1 LELLAASRWGA
12 QDGWAAWKTDIF
24 RERKSRLAGWTF
36 LSREKN
42 QKDTLL
48 SIRQAQSNASSAAD
62 LTAPP
67 SKRRRQHPLPVRHS
81 TFVIPQFHTMPSP
94 VLEVTDLT
102 FRRGRPILKG
112 ISWRVDPG
120 QHWCILGPNGCGK
133 TSLINLITGYDSA
146 TGGTLRI
153 GDSVFGDDDWR
164 EVRRRVGLV
173 TNTLTTYLESSEPV
187 LDVIASGRE
196 AKLNLIE
203 LPPPAVLR
211 EAARLLIKSAAP
223 TSVEALWGPLSQ
235 GEKQKVLICRAL
247 MAKFEVLILD
257 EPCAGLD
264 PVAREHLPPVDAV
277 LAAKPQVPFPRDGHP
292 PRRRNPSRHHPLPLA
307 QRRPVHAS
315 GPKHDL
321 LTSANLSHIYGSP
334 VKLSRH
340 GERYALRLA

>member
-1 LELLAASRWGA
+1 M
-12 QDGWAAWKTDIF
+12 DIF
-24 RERKSRLAGWTF
+24 VTGEKSKGHIA
-36 LSREKN
+36 
-42 QKDTLL
+42 
-48 SIRQAQSNASSAAD
+48 SISVRQMAD
-62 LTAPP
+62 CT
-67 SKRRRQHPLPVRHS
+67 RRRPVLHS
-81 TFVIPQFHTMPSP
+81 SFSFLFHTMPSP

-112 ISWRVDPG
+112 ITWRVDPG

-203 LPPPAVLR
+203 APSRTVLR
-211 EAARLLIKSAAP
+211 EAARLLDQVGC
-223 TSVEALWGPLSQ
+223 TYLRHALWGPLSQ

-264 PVAREHLPPVDAV
+264 PVAREHFLQWMQSLASKPHSPSLVLVTHHVEEILPCITHV
-277 LAAKPQVPFPRDGHP
+277 LLLRDG
-292 PRRRNPSRHHPLPLA
+292 S
-307 QRRPVHAS
+307 VHAA
-315 GPKHDL
+315 GPKQEVLHSDH
-321 LTSANLSHIYGSP
+321 LSHIYGSR

-340 GERYALRLA
+340 GDRYSLRLA

>member
-1 LELLAASRWGA
+1 
-12 QDGWAAWKTDIF
+12 
-24 RERKSRLAGWTF
+24 
-36 LSREKN
+36 
-42 QKDTLL
+42 
-48 SIRQAQSNASSAAD
+48 
-62 LTAPP
+62 
-67 SKRRRQHPLPVRHS
+67 
-81 TFVIPQFHTMPSP
+81 MPDP

-146 TGGTLRI
+146 TGGTLQI
-153 GDSVFGDDDWR
+153 GGSVFGEDDWR

-173 TNTLTTYLESSEPV
+173 TNTLTTYLESGEPV

-203 LPPPAVLR
+203 APAPAVLR
-211 EAARLLIKSAAP
+211 QAAQLLKQVGCAYLRDS
-223 TSVEALWGPLSQ
+223 LWGPLSQ

-247 MAKFEVLILD
+247 MAKFQVLILD

-264 PVAREHLPPVDAV
+264 PVAREHFLQWMQQ
-277 LAAKPQVPFPRDGHP
+277 LAAQPRSPALVMVTHHVEEILPCITHVLLLKDG
-292 PRRRNPSRHHPLPLA
+292 R
-307 QRRPVHAS
+307 VHAA
-315 GPKHDL
+315 GPKQSI
-321 LTSANLSHIYGSP
+321 LTSSRLSHIYGSP
-334 VKLSRH
+334 LKLSRH

>member
-1 LELLAASRWGA
+1 M
-12 QDGWAAWKTDIF
+12 
-24 RERKSRLAGWTF
+24 
-36 LSREKN
+36 
-42 QKDTLL
+42 
-48 SIRQAQSNASSAAD
+48 
-62 LTAPP
+62 PP
-67 SKRRRQHPLPVRHS
+67 
-81 TFVIPQFHTMPSP
+81 P
-94 VLEVTDLT
+94 VLEVTDLN

-196 AKLNLIE
+196 AKLNLID
-203 LPPPAVLR
+203 LPTPTVLR
-211 EAARLLIKSAAP
+211 EAARLLNKVGCAYLR
-223 TSVEALWGPLSQ
+223 EAFWGPLSQ

-264 PVAREHLPPVDAV
+264 PVAREHYLQWMQS
-277 LAAKPQVPFPRDGHP
+277 LAARPKSPSLVMVTHHVEEILPSITHCLLLKDG
-292 PRRRNPSRHHPLPLA
+292 
-307 QRRPVHAS
+307 QVHAS

-321 LTSANLSHIYGSP
+321 LTSVNLSQLYGSP
-334 VKLSRH
+334 VKLTRH
-340 GERYALRLA
+340 GERYALRLEA

>member
-1 LELLAASRWGA
+1 
-12 QDGWAAWKTDIF
+12 
-24 RERKSRLAGWTF
+24 
-36 LSREKN
+36 
-42 QKDTLL
+42 
-48 SIRQAQSNASSAAD
+48 
-62 LTAPP
+62 
-67 SKRRRQHPLPVRHS
+67 
-81 TFVIPQFHTMPSP
+81 MPSP

-112 ISWRVDPG
+112 ITWRVDPG

-203 LPPPAVLR
+203 APSRTVLR
-211 EAARLLIKSAAP
+211 EAARLLDQVGCAYLRH
-223 TSVEALWGPLSQ
+223 ALWGPLSQ

-264 PVAREHLPPVDAV
+264 PVAREHFLQWMQSLASKPHSPSLVLVTHHVEEILPCITHV
-277 LAAKPQVPFPRDGHP
+277 LLLRDG
-292 PRRRNPSRHHPLPLA
+292 S
-307 QRRPVHAS
+307 VHAA
-315 GPKHDL
+315 GPKQEVLHSDR
-321 LTSANLSHIYGSP
+321 LSHIYGSR

-340 GERYALRLA
+340 GDRYSLRLA